1 MQNDTT
7 TNFSTSVREAPRMP
21 DFVLTGLLSSYDGT
35 TYEVIAVHYGET
47 GYTPTTWGRQ
57 TKQWIDEQNKN
68 MEINVA
74 TQMAYYNC
82 SVLNTWANYSE
93 IYRKMVQLLE
103 KRCTGID
110 PMKCDDVNCPRH
122 GKGEK

>member
-1 MQNDTT
+1 MSQVSSDFTT
-7 TNFSTSVREAPRMP
+7 MIREGSSMP

-57 TKQWIDEQNKN
+57 TKAWIDEQNAR
-68 MEINVA
+68 MGINVA

-82 SVLNTWANYSE
+82 SVLNTWANYSQ

-103 KRCTGID
+103 KPCTGSD

-122 GKGEK
+122 GKGGK

>member
-1 MQNDTT
+1 MTGNAAILFV
-7 TNFSTSVREAPRMP
+7 TNIREGLSIP

-57 TKQWIDEQNKN
+57 TKEWINDQNAH
-68 MEINVA
+68 MGIDVS

-82 SVLNTWANYSE
+82 SVLNTWANYSQ
-93 IYRKMVQLLE
+93 IHQKMVQLLD
-103 KRCTGID
+103 KPCAGID
-110 PMKCDDVNCPRH
+110 PMKCDDENCPRH
-122 GKGEK
+122 GKGVK

>member
-1 MQNDTT
+1 MTQLSS
-7 TNFSTSVREAPRMP
+7 NFLTMIREGSPMP

-57 TKQWIDEQNKN
+57 TKEWINDQNLRVG
-68 MEINVA
+68 IDIA

-82 SVLNTWANYSE
+82 SVLNTWANYSQ
-93 IYRKMVQLLE
+93 IYQKMVQLLD
-103 KRCTGID
+103 KPCTGTD
-110 PMKCDDVNCPRH
+110 PMKCNDAKCPRH
-122 GKGEK
+122 GGK